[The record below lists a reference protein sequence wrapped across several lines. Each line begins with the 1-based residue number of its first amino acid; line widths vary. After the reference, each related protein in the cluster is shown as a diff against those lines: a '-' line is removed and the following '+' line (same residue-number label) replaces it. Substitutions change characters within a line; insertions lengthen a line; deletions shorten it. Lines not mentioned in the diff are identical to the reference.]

1 MVNLYYAI
9 SVDLSKSFDTIN
21 YNLFIAKLQVWSFSM
36 ESFKLIASIY
46 QIDGK
51 EQNSTQVL
59 VCGLKYFC

>member
-1 MVNLYYAI
+1 MYYAI

-21 YNLFIAKLQVWSFSM
+21 YNLFIAKLYVWSFSM

>member
-9 SVDLSKSFDTIN
+9 SVDLSKSFDTIS
-21 YNLFIAKLQVWSFSM
+21 YNLFIAKLHVWSFSM